1 MSTLKKKTHYLV
13 TGGAGFIG
21 SNIVAEL
28 VERGE
33 RVTVFDNFATGK
45 RQNLMPFLSAITLF
59 EGDVRSYHQVRE
71 AVEGVDYILH
81 QAALPS
87 VPRSVRDPIT
97 SNQVNVDGTLNLL
110 MAARDAKVKRFVFAS
125 SSSVYGDSPTL
136 PKMED
141 MPTNPLSPYAISK
154 LAGEEY
160 GRVFTQIYG
169 FEVVALRYFNVFGP
183 RQDPTSQ
190 YSAVIPRFITA
201 LKAGDSPVIYG
212 DGQQS
217 RDFTFVSNNVEANLL
232 ACQAKNVAG
241 QAFNI
246 ACGERFSL
254 LDLLR
259 ELQVI
264 LGTKIQPRFEAT
276 RPGDVLHSQADI
288 RKIKSAMN
296 FKVVTDFRKGLE
308 TTVKYF
314 MEDAR

>member
-1 MSTLKKKTHYLV
+1 MRTLKKKAHYLV

-21 SNIVAEL
+21 SNIVARL
-28 VERGE
+28 VERGD

-45 RQNLMPFLSAITLF
+45 RDNLTPFLSEITLY
-59 EGDVRSYHQVRE
+59 EGDVRSYHHVRE

-97 SNQVNVDGTLNLL
+97 SNQVNVDGTLNFLI
-110 MAARDAKVKRFVFAS
+110 AAKNAKVKRFVFAS

-136 PKMED
+136 PKIED

-183 RQDPTSQ
+183 HQDPMSQ
-190 YSAVIPRFITA
+190 YSAVIPRFIMA

-232 ACQAKNVAG
+232 ACHTKDVAG
-241 QAFNI
+241 QVFNV
-246 ACGERFSL
+246 ACGDRFSL

-264 LGTKIQPRFEAT
+264 LGTNIQPNFEAA
-276 RPGDVLHSQADI
+276 RPGDVLHSQAEI
-288 RKIKSAMN
+288 SKIKTAMN
-296 FKVVTDFRKGLE
+296 FEVVTNFREGLE
-308 TTVKYF
+308 ETVKYF
-314 MEDAR
+314 FGG

>member
-1 MSTLKKKTHYLV
+1 LRTLKKKAHYLV

-28 VERGE
+28 VKRGD

-45 RQNLMPFLSAITLF
+45 RDNLAPFLSEITLY

-110 MAARDAKVKRFVFAS
+110 TAARDAKVKRFVIAS
-125 SSSVYGDSPTL
+125 SSSVYGDNPTL
-136 PKMED
+136 PKIED

-160 GRVFTQIYG
+160 GRVFSQIYG
-169 FEVVALRYFNVFGP
+169 MEVVALRYFNVFGP

-190 YSAVIPRFITA
+190 YSAVIPRFIMA

-232 ACQAKNVAG
+232 ACHAKDIAGQVFNVA
-241 QAFNI
+241 
-246 ACGERFSL
+246 CGDRFSL

-259 ELQVI
+259 ELQAI
-264 LGTKIQPRFEAT
+264 LGTNIQPNFEAV
-276 RPGDVLHSQADI
+276 RPGDVLHSQAEI
-288 RKIKSAMN
+288 SKIKTAMN
-296 FKVVTDFRKGLE
+296 FDVVTNFREGLE
-308 TTVKYF
+308 ETAKYF
-314 MEDAR
+314 FGG